1 MTTTTKMTVPTTM
14 PFGTY
19 ALRVTANGI
28 ASLPYTFW
36 NPNPNCIADLNLD
49 GKVDGADLAVVLVAW
64 GTPGSTTGGGDLNGD
79 GRVNGEDLGI
89 LLAAWGNCP
98 V

>member
-1 MTTTTKMTVPTTM
+1 
-14 PFGTY
+14 
-19 ALRVTANGI
+19 
-28 ASLPYTFW
+28 
-36 NPNPNCIADLNLD
+36 
-49 GKVDGADLAVVLVAW
+49 VDGADLAVVLVAW